1 MRPVEIVMRV
11 TMAAILCA
19 AGVAAQAPADFS
31 GRWTIAPDPPAPPT
45 QRGGR
50 TVSGSLGSGWGPEI
64 TITQSPATITIE
76 FAQFARGDMQPPTKF
91 VYRLDGTE
99 SRNTIN
105 MGRGP
110 QEQLS
115 KAAWDG
121 NRLTITTSHR
131 FTPRQGGEAMTTETR
146 QLLSLRSP
154 TELVIETTRSAVL
167 GGQASTTTTIYKKN

>member
-1 MRPVEIVMRV
+1 MRPVKIVMRV
-11 TMAAILCA
+11 TAAALLFV
-19 AGVAAQAPADFS
+19 AGPAAQAPPDFS

-64 TITQSPATITIE
+64 TVTQNAATITIE
-76 FAQFARGDMQPPTKF
+76 YAQFARGDMQPPTKF

-110 QEQLS
+110 QEQVS
-115 KAAWDG
+115 KTGWDG
-121 NRLTITTSHR
+121 SRLMITTSHQ
-131 FTPRQGGEAMTTETR
+131 FHGPGGKVMTSETR
-146 QLLSLRSP
+146 QVLSLESP
-154 TELVIETTRSAVL
+154 AVLLVETTRSAVM
-167 GGQASTTTTIYKKN
+167 GGQPSTTTTTYKKN